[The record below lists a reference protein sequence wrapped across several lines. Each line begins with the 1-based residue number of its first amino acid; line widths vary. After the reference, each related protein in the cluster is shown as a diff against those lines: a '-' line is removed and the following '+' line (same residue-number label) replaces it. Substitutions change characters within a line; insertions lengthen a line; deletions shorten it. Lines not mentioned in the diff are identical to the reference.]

1 MEEIMPYIAS
11 IACSA
16 VSGLVSYFVAKK
28 NCEIELKKL
37 MESNKHDIDRLVKG
51 HEADVESLKERHKLE
66 MEKLEMEHR
75 HALELAT
82 NSTQNEVAGQ
92 ITSLLLGSVISS
104 PAIKEQ
110 IEKQVQDSMKR

>member
-16 VSGLVSYFVAKK
+16 VSGLVSYCVAKK
-28 NCEIELKKL
+28 NCEVELKKL
-37 MESNKHDIDRLVKG
+37 RESNEHDIDRLVKS
-51 HEADVESLKERHKLE
+51 HEADIESLKEKHKLE
-66 MEKLEMEHR
+66 MEKLEMKHR

-92 ITSLLLGSVISS
+92 IVSLLLGSVASS
-104 PAIKEQ
+104 PTIKEQ
-110 IEKQVQDSMKR
+110 IEKQIQESMKR